1 MPFGLLT
8 GLGAALAWGILDI
21 VTALTSRVIGSLR
34 VTAGM
39 QLVTAVLFA
48 IIFIVTG
55 ATLPDDPGTIAIS
68 ILLGFIGAGAYL
80 AYFTGLQYGPIS
92 VVSGVV
98 AAFGGLTVVLSVV
111 FRGESLT
118 TLQAGGAAIATMGVV
133 LTGLAF
139 DGGWRSTRFAG
150 PGVIFSIVALILFAL
165 MTMATDIALES
176 TGWVQVYLVAR
187 TVNAAIAI
195 LTVIA
200 LSTVATR
207 FGRRPTGGPAWSNRR
222 VAAALIGAGVLDVL
236 GLISFAVGLES
247 APTWM
252 VGLAASFGPAVT
264 IVVAVALLGER
275 LRPLQW
281 VGLAGICAGM
291 VAIGL
296 PS

>member
-8 GLGAALAWGILDI
+8 GLGAALAWGTLDI

-48 IIFIVTG
+48 ILFVVTG

-118 TLQAGGAAIATMGVV
+118 TLQAAGAAIATMGVV

-150 PGVIFSIVALILFAL
+150 PGVIFSVVALILFAL
-165 MTMATDIALES
+165 MTMATDIALEL

-195 LTVIA
+195 VTVIA

-207 FGRRPTGGPAWSNRR
+207 FGPAPDGRPGLVEPAGRRRPHRRRRPRRARPHLVRRRPRVGADVDGRSRGVVRTGGDDRR
-222 VAAALIGAGVLDVL
+222 RRGAPG
-236 GLISFAVGLES
+236 
-247 APTWM
+247 
-252 VGLAASFGPAVT
+252 
-264 IVVAVALLGER
+264 
-275 LRPLQW
+275 
-281 VGLAGICAGM
+281 
-291 VAIGL
+291 
-296 PS
+296 